1 MAPMRR
7 RAALVV
13 VCVLALTAA
22 GCSDSKFRY
31 VVNSTENISFRVP
44 RSWTVYS
51 LPTGAQ
57 DRISPD
63 SPDDVELLWSSG
75 FDADPNPAR
84 EHLDAMTDYGRVTVE
99 HPVGVAS
106 VYQIQGT
113 YNQRVSLTAARTV
126 PLGVDPL
133 FVSDDVR
140 SLVEIID
147 YQPVT
152 NFRGLQGTRVVFNLR
167 STSDSPWSTYDM
179 LTLVD
184 QGRFR
189 MYTFTV
195 GCLGPCFESSRR
207 QLTEI
212 ATSWRFEQ

>member
-1 MAPMRR
+1 MAAMRR
-7 RAALVV
+7 PAALLL
-13 VCVLALTAA
+13 VCALAAA
-22 GCSDSKFRY
+22 GAACSDSKYRY
-31 VVNSTENISFRVP
+31 VVNSGEKVSFKVP
-44 RSWTVYS
+44 RSWKVYS

-63 SPDDVELLWSSG
+63 NPDEVELLWSSG
-75 FDADPNPAR
+75 FDASPLPSKDNLA
-84 EHLDAMTDYGRVTVE
+84 AMTDYGRVTVD

-113 YNQRVSLTAARTV
+113 YNQRVSLTGARTV

-133 FVSDDVR
+133 FVPDDVR
-140 SLVEIID
+140 SLVEIIE
-147 YQPVT
+147 YAPVT
-152 NFRGLQGTRVVFNLR
+152 DFRGLQGTRVLFNLR
-167 STSDSPWSTYDM
+167 STSDAPWSTYDM

-189 MYTFTV
+189 LYTFIV
-195 GCLGPCFESSRR
+195 GCTGPCFESSRR

-212 ATSWRFEQ
+212 ARSWRFEK